1 MATIKITL
9 KNKPTTE
16 GLYPI
21 VLRIIKDRKVKIISL
36 PFKCLKKDWDEANGE
51 LKKSD
56 KNYRVRNR
64 ILLQKKEEALKII
77 DEFELEKV
85 DFTLAQFEQR
95 FRGQKDKNITVRD
108 FILEKIQD
116 FELAGRTGSART
128 YEGTLNSFF
137 GYIENKQLMF
147 REITPELLEKYENY
161 LRSKGG
167 TDGGIAV
174 RMRDIRTLFNDAIR
188 RGVVKKDAYPFIA
201 YKISKLKGKG
211 IKRALT
217 RDEVLLIENLNVE
230 KHPHLREA
238 KNFFLFSYYTRG
250 MNFYDM
256 MKLKWSNIE
265 GDYIVYTRSKTKGN
279 FKIKI
284 LEPVQQILDE
294 YRLENRIT
302 GYIFP
307 ILLRNDLTPKQ
318 IEERKGKKLK
328 KFNKDLKIIAETVGI
343 TKKVTSYVAR
353 HSFATN
359 LREAG
364 EGADIISQAMGHH
377 DIQMTQTYLK
387 AFEDE
392 DIDKASAKLL
402 REPEPL
408 LVSA

>member
-85 DFTLAQFEQR
+85 DFTLAQFEKR

-108 FILEKIQD
+108 FILEKIQN

-161 LRSKGG
+161 LRTRGG

-307 ILLRNDLTPKQ
+307 ILLRNDLRPKQ

-328 KFNKDLKIIAETVGI
+328 KFNKDLKLIAETVGI

-402 REPEPL
+402 REPEPEL
-408 LVSA
+408 ISA

>member
-217 RDEVLLIENLNVE
+217 RDEVLLIENLNVD

-238 KNFFLFSYYTRG
+238 KKFFLFSYYTRG

-328 KFNKDLKIIAETVGI
+328 KFNKDLKLIAETVGI

-377 DIQMTQTYLK
+377 DIQMTQAYLK

-402 REPEPL
+402 REPEPEL
-408 LVSA
+408 ISA

>member
-328 KFNKDLKIIAETVGI
+328 KFNKDLKLIAETVGV

-402 REPEPL
+402 REPEPKL
-408 LVSA
+408 ISA

>member
-1 MATIKITL
+1 
-9 KNKPTTE
+9 
-16 GLYPI
+16 
-21 VLRIIKDRKVKIISL
+21 
-36 PFKCLKKDWDEANGE
+36 
-51 LKKSD
+51 
-56 KNYRVRNR
+56 
-64 ILLQKKEEALKII
+64 
-77 DEFELEKV
+77 
-85 DFTLAQFEQR
+85 
-95 FRGQKDKNITVRD
+95 
-108 FILEKIQD
+108 
-116 FELAGRTGSART
+116 
-128 YEGTLNSFF
+128 
-137 GYIENKQLMF
+137 
-147 REITPELLEKYENY
+147 
-161 LRSKGG
+161 
-167 TDGGIAV
+167 
-174 RMRDIRTLFNDAIR
+174 
-188 RGVVKKDAYPFIA
+188 
-201 YKISKLKGKG
+201 
-211 IKRALT
+211 
-217 RDEVLLIENLNVE
+217 
-230 KHPHLREA
+230 
-238 KNFFLFSYYTRG
+238 

-284 LEPVQQILDE
+284 LDPVKKILEE

-328 KFNKDLKIIAETVGI
+328 KFNKDLKLIAEIVGI

-392 DIDKASAKLL
+392 EIDKASAKLL
-402 REPEPL
+402 RDQMIKY
-408 LVSA
+408 SA